1 MNEIIFHKL
10 YFINEIFEQ
19 KSKTQQKEMNNIS
32 RGQGRIIAILKR
44 KDNISTKNLAIILGI
59 SVSALNSLLTKL
71 EKKGLIVKETSMED
85 KRVLLI
91 KLTEKGHNYAIKPS
105 VDYNL
110 FDCLEENQK
119 EEFDKYLN
127 TIIHELLNNIKQE
140 NPEKFEKMTQ
150 KRNQL
155 IQELFE
161 KNKEEMLWFDM
172 IEEK

>member
-1 MNEIIFHKL
+1 M
-10 YFINEIFEQ
+10 
-19 KSKTQQKEMNNIS
+19 
-32 RGQGRIIAILKR
+32 
-44 KDNISTKNLAIILGI
+44 
-59 SVSALNSLLTKL
+59 NSLLTKL

-91 KLTEKGHNYAIKPS
+91 KLTEKGHNYEIKPS